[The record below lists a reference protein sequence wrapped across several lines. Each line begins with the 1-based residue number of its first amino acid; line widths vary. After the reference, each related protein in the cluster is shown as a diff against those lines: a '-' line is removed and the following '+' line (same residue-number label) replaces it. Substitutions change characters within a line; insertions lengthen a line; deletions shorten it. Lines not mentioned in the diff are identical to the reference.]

1 MPGTPQVVL
10 RTPAKTQTGGGM
22 KNVDLGGQEGSR
34 QVIMCG
40 LRLLES
46 QRAGER
52 GEDAEQGTQDTASA
66 GPALPGVLLPAGE
79 EGLVCWGALGPC
91 GERQR
96 HPRSAG
102 MKD

>member
-10 RTPAKTQTGGGM
+10 RTPSKMQTGGGM

-52 GEDAEQGTQDTASA
+52 GEDAEQGTQDAATQGQRCPEFCCQRERRAWCA
-66 GPALPGVLLPAGE
+66 GGPRGHAGRGRGIPE
-79 EGLVCWGALGPC
+79 VQG
-91 GERQR
+91 
-96 HPRSAG
+96 
-102 MKD
+102 